1 MNLHKNVPKD
11 GISIDLDFNSPETDF
26 DSHNVEMIK
35 ETINVPN
42 SILPFREDGKFRCL
56 PHKDEG
62 LVDGKWAKGETTAR
76 NEERYVLQMQQKKIN
91 YKEDGLKQVKYTL
104 VGEEKLT
111 PWAKMIN
118 IEL

>member
-1 MNLHKNVPKD
+1 MV
-11 GISIDLDFNSPETDF
+11 
-26 DSHNVEMIK
+26 K
-35 ETINVPN
+35 ETIDIPN
-42 SILPFREDGKFRCL
+42 SILPHRIDGKFRCL
-56 PHKDEG
+56 PHIDEG
-62 LVDGKWAKGETTAR
+62 LVNGTWAKGETTAL

-91 YKEDGLKQVKYTL
+91 YKEDGIKQVKYTL